1 MATKIKAKDAAAVAR
16 GGIKPS
22 DLRKLIND
30 VNKHKRLAS
39 ESNGMAGKAT
49 AMAVEAN
56 GLDKGAF
63 TLCCRLDKREPP
75 KRQGFLRS
83 MLDYAEK
90 LGFFDEIDAFDDTVP
105 ILEGIVARAREKEGT
120 PAAPIGEVK
129 SLLDGDAAGTA

>member
-1 MATKIKAKDAAAVAR
+1 MAKKLTAATAASAAR

-63 TLCCRLDKREPP
+63 TLCCRLDKMEPP

-105 ILEGIVARAREKEGT
+105 ILEGIVARAREKEGD
-120 PAAPIGEVK
+120 PPPPGAEVK
-129 SLLDGDAAGTA
+129 SLLDGDAAGSA